1 MWRSGRWSLRSLLYT
16 LSAAVFV
23 PMALLVG
30 LNIAHLYESGQ
41 DLAEAEALR
50 LAQLTADTSETFIF
64 DARQV
69 LTTMARRPE
78 MAATLAGG
86 PCDPIFSVFKDFY
99 PQLSN
104 MSLSNPAGF
113 LICSSLPQPEGKP
126 LPVAHMAWFQQVYE
140 RQEFVVGPILF
151 GPINRSWISVLSEPV
166 RDADG
171 TMIGALQTPID
182 LLRFRLLPAVDRL
195 PQAILVTIFDTDGNI
210 VARSRDPEGYVGR
223 NVSNDYAIL
232 AIAIERGQGTAE
244 AVDVEGVPRFYG
256 FTPIEGTNWIAV
268 AGVDADYALA
278 GARKNALA
286 SALLGAPIMGLV
298 FLLAIW
304 LSRRIGQPI
313 QQVSEA
319 ARLAGSGQLD
329 TRVPTRGPLEIREVA
344 ERFNAMLTAIE
355 DSQTRL
361 HRSEERL
368 KLALDSSRTA
378 IWDLEVGSEILYLSE
393 IWCELM
399 GGRRAA
405 TESALREVL
414 RRIPAPDRKVLRDA
428 YRMSMRGAQDDFVAE
443 HRIRDFNGAL
453 VWVETQGRVT
463 ARDARGLPSRM
474 LGVIHDISERKQRE
488 AEIHRLAHFDA
499 LTGLPNRR
507 MLLKEASKTLARLK
521 RIELF
526 GALMFIDLDRFKS
539 INDARGHK
547 AGDALLRSVA
557 ERLSRSVREGDTVAR
572 MGGDEFVVLMSG
584 VSADAI
590 HAARAAH
597 VLAEKIRS
605 SLERPYEID
614 GQFFTSSASIGVAL
628 MPQPQQGVED
638 LMRAA
643 DIAMYR
649 AKAGGRNQ
657 IAFFES
663 QMQLEV
669 EQRLSLESDLA
680 VAIDRGQLSLH
691 VQPQVDADGVQ
702 IGAEVLLRWFH
713 PDQGMIPP
721 ATFISLAEESG
732 LILRIGDWVLDQAC
746 KLAAELHARG
756 EHLTLSVNVSPR
768 QFHQADFVERVKAVL
783 AANAC
788 PAERLILEVTENLL
802 LERLEA
808 TIGRMVELNT
818 LGVRFS
824 IDDFGTGY
832 SSLSY
837 LKRLPLYE
845 LKIDKSFVEGIPAD
859 RNDCEIVQMIIS
871 LARQLRLRVVAE
883 GVETSEQCAFLGVRG
898 CDVLQGYHFGR
909 PGPVDRWLATLAS
922 RDGAPD
928 LTARQG

>member
-1 MWRSGRWSLRSLLYT
+1 MWHSGRWSLRSLLYT
-16 LSAAVFV
+16 LSAAVFI

-50 LAQLTADTSETFIF
+50 LARLTAYTTETFIL

-69 LTTMARRPE
+69 LATMARRPQI
-78 MAATLAGG
+78 AAALAGG
-86 PCDPIFSVFKDFY
+86 QCDPIFASFKDFY

-113 LICSSLPQPEGKP
+113 LICSSLPQPDGKP

-151 GPINRSWISVLSEPV
+151 GPINRNWISVLSEPV
-166 RDADG
+166 RSADG
-171 TMIGALQTPID
+171 KMIGALQTPID
-182 LLRFRLLPAVDRL
+182 LLRFRLLPAVDQL
-195 PQAILVTIFDTDGNI
+195 PPEILITIFDTDGNI
-210 VARSRDPEGYVGR
+210 VARSRDPEGFVGR
-223 NVSNDYAIL
+223 NVSMEYEIL
-232 AIAIERGQGTAE
+232 EIAITQHEGTAD
-244 AVDVEGVPRFYG
+244 AVDSEGVPRFYG

-278 GARKNALA
+278 GARRNALI
-286 SALLGAPIMGLV
+286 GAPIMALV
-298 FLLAIW
+298 FLFAIW

-329 TRVPTRGPLEIREVA
+329 TRVPTRGPVEIREVA

-355 DSQTRL
+355 ESQTRL
-361 HRSEERL
+361 SRSEERL

-378 IWDLEVGSEILYLSE
+378 IWDLEVGRETLYLSE
-393 IWCELM
+393 TWCELM
-399 GGRRAA
+399 GGQPFA
-405 TESALREVL
+405 TEIALREL
-414 RRIPAPDRKVLRDA
+414 LHRIPPPDRKVLRDA
-428 YRMSMRGAQDDFVAE
+428 YRNSLHAGHDHFMAE
-443 HRIRDFNGAL
+443 HRIRNFDDTL
-453 VWVETQGRVT
+453 VWIETQGRVT
-463 ARDARGLPSRM
+463 ERDTRGRPSRM

-488 AEIHRLAHFDA
+488 AEIHRLAYFDV

-507 MLLKEASKTLARLK
+507 LLLKEASKTLARLR
-521 RIELF
+521 RIELC

-557 ERLSRSVREGDTVAR
+557 ERLSSSVREGDTVAR

-584 VSADAI
+584 VSADPI

-597 VLAEKIRS
+597 ALAEKIRS
-605 SLERPYEID
+605 DLERPFEIE

-628 MPQPQQGVED
+628 MPQAQEGVED
-638 LMRAA
+638 LLRAA

-663 QMQLEV
+663 QMQV
-669 EQRLSLESDLA
+669 EIERRLSLESDLA
-680 VAIDRGQLSLH
+680 VAIERGQLAIHL
-691 VQPQVDADGVQ
+691 QPQVDAAGLQ
-702 IGAEVLLRWFH
+702 IGAEILLRWLH
-713 PDQGMIPP
+713 PEHGIIPP
-721 ATFISLAEESG
+721 ADFIHVAEESG
-732 LILRIGDWVLDQAC
+732 LILRIGDWVLEQAC
-746 KLAAELHARG
+746 KLAAELRARG
-756 EHLTLSVNVSPR
+756 STATLAVNVSPR
-768 QFHQADFVERVKAVL
+768 QFHQADFAERVKRVI
-783 AANAC
+783 AANDC
-788 PAERLILEVTENLL
+788 PPNQLIFEVTENLL
-802 LERLEA
+802 LDHLDTTIERM
-808 TIGRMVELNT
+808 IELST
-818 LGVRFS
+818 LGIRFS

-871 LARQLRLRVVAE
+871 LARQLRLSVVAE
-883 GVETSEQCAFLGVRG
+883 GVETPQQRTFLCERSCNVM
-898 CDVLQGYHFGR
+898 QGYFFGR
-909 PGPVDRWLATLAS
+909 PEPANEWLAKL
-922 RDGAPD
+922 PE
-928 LTARQG
+928 TAQP